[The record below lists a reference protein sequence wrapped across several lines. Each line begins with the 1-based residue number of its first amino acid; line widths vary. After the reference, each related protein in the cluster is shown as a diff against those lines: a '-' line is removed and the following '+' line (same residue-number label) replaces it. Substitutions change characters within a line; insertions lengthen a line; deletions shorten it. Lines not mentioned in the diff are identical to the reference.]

1 MFPLSPLCLLP
12 ATVLGVAVSL
22 HPLLPGSPAQAP
34 PDPSVPALEW
44 LPTVDAQQR
53 SWVPRHPY
61 CTAPPQQRSWVPRH
75 PYCTAPPQPHH
86 TRVKSP
92 FIRFSSEVPLECM
105 FPAKTLTDTPPFYC
119 TVIFHFFQLSP
130 AEFLTKGILGAWS
143 ILRGEMNLQIK
154 HKT

>member
-1 MFPLSPLCLLP
+1 MGAGRRRWVFPLSPLCLLP

-44 LPTVDAQQR
+44 LPTVDA
-53 SWVPRHPY
+53 
-61 CTAPPQQRSWVPRH
+61 QQRSWVPRH

-154 HKT
+154 HKTW